1 MEDSG
6 QLHAPTILFPTEER
20 PVIFGQEAGI
30 TPQPIWTFRGTVKSI
45 AAARE
50 WKSDFSVAQ
59 L

>member
-1 MEDSG
+1 MEESA

-20 PVIFGQEAGI
+20 PVPFGQEAGI
-30 TPQPIWTFRGTVKSI
+30 SPQPIWEFQRTAKSI

-50 WKSDFSVAQ
+50 SKSDLSVTQ